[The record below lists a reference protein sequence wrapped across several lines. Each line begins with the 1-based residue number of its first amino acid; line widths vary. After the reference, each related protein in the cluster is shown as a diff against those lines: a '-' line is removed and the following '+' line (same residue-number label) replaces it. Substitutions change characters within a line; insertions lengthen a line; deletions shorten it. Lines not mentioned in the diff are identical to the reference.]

1 MIGKQQ
7 RIGFYGNPY
16 IGLFMKSN
24 SKITLMPINK
34 PEKFSRVC
42 EVLGTE
48 DITIN
53 VFGSPLTGLYSIMN
67 DNGVLFSKVILAEE
81 LALARKKIKEAGIDI
96 NIGVLETEFTAV
108 ANNFVV
114 NNNKCIINPKIK
126 DKNVIKTVKDVLG
139 VEVESLQLEKFNVI
153 GSVVFANDNGFVAHP
168 GLKEHEI
175 DAIEEFLGINGG
187 VGTAN
192 SGVPFVSLCLVG
204 NDKSVMFGE
213 TTTAFEQQ
221 RIIDALGFM

>member
-204 NDKSVMFGE
+204 NDRSVMFGE